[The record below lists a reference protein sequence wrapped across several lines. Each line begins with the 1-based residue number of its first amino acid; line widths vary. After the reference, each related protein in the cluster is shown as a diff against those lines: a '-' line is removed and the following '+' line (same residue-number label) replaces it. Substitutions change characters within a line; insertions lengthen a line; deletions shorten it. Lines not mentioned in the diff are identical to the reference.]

1 MSDEKKPEESGNDDG
16 GIKYEVNEG
25 DSENGAKDKSGEAEG
40 DKKKDGDKD
49 SPGDS
54 GGGDGPDN
62 KVSDKNTPPK
72 KDDVKLKLPEGTHLT
87 DADKKRV
94 EAFAKEHGIKKDLA
108 QELLNKE
115 NESRADYVNNLLEDR
130 KKQVAGWVQDVKDDS
145 EIGGDNYNK
154 SIKLA
159 KQVVGKFGTESLMN
173 ELNETGYGSHPEVVR
188 MFARI
193 GRAMSS
199 DSFVKGGGTP
209 PGEKKKSLAERLYDK
224 S

>member
-25 DSENGAKDKSGEAEG
+25 ESKDDAGGESGESKD
-40 DKKKDGDKD
+40 DKKKDVDKKE
-49 SPGDS
+49 S
-54 GGGDGPDN
+54 GADDGQED
-62 KVSDKNTPPK
+62 KGSDKNDSPK

-115 NESRADYVNNLLEDR
+115 NESRADNLLEDR

-193 GRAMSS
+193 GKAMSS